1 MAILEATL
9 PTIIET
15 VTWTANE
22 EDGGGCYNLSLY
34 ENPLELQGLR
44 VPGEPAKEGC
54 SALENQWLPLEH
66 AVRNVLFMPTPSFV
80 AAIESGSR
88 LSRL

>member
-1 MAILEATL
+1 MLL
-9 PTIIET
+9 ET
-15 VTWTANE
+15 VHSNCLQDGERMIPKYRQPFDLLALVLAGKKEKATSE
-22 EDGGGCYNLSLY
+22 EVALWD
-34 ENPLELQGLR
+34 LE
-44 VPGEPAKEGC
+44 K
-54 SALENQWLPLEH
+54 WLPLEH